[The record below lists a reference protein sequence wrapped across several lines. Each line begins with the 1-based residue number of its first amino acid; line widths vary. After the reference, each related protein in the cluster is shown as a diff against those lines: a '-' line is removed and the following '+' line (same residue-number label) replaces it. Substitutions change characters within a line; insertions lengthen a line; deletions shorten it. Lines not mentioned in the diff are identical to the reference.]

1 MEVDT
6 SSATTWRVVN
16 IIKEE
21 CIKVGNPVEEALICC
36 VLKMIYDNPKNG
48 FDSDLP
54 MDRHAV
60 RRLIGEWFLIGSLI
74 YNLFATSEPP
84 KYSNS
89 NPPNFCFDFFLM
101 ILRHKILGALER
113 NIRAIHPTF
122 DQAKNHN
129 KRFGELEF

>member
-60 RRLIGEWFLIGSLI
+60 RRLIGKSFCLVNLSAADVFLISINPTTFTFSENSKYWWESL
-74 YNLFATSEPP
+74 SE
-84 KYSNS
+84 
-89 NPPNFCFDFFLM
+89 L
-101 ILRHKILGALER
+101 LRQ
-113 NIRAIHPTF
+113 NIT
-122 DQAKNHN
+122 
-129 KRFGELEF
+129 G

>member
-21 CIKVGNPVEEALICC
+21 CIKTGNPVEEALICC

-60 RRLIGEWFLIGSLI
+60 RRLIG
-74 YNLFATSEPP
+74 
-84 KYSNS
+84 
-89 NPPNFCFDFFLM
+89 
-101 ILRHKILGALER
+101 
-113 NIRAIHPTF
+113 
-122 DQAKNHN
+122 
-129 KRFGELEF
+129 KRFLFCKKNLILTFFSQIAKCHKVLFQSIFKKDLQFSRPSGMGGNL

>member
-1 MEVDT
+1 MYLKSTLVNPFFGLGPKPKTNLKIVVTFGPITTVQCTMEVDT

-60 RRLIGEWFLIGSLI
+60 RRLIGE
-74 YNLFATSEPP
+74 
-84 KYSNS
+84 
-89 NPPNFCFDFFLM
+89 
-101 ILRHKILGALER
+101 
-113 NIRAIHPTF
+113 
-122 DQAKNHN
+122 
-129 KRFGELEF
+129 

>member
-21 CIKVGNPVEEALICC
+21 CIKTGNPVEEALICC

-60 RRLIGEWFLIGSLI
+60 RRLIGKRFLFCKKKSDPDIFLSNSKVSSGLINSLI
-74 YNLFATSEPP
+74 SINL
-84 KYSNS
+84 
-89 NPPNFCFDFFLM
+89 
-101 ILRHKILGALER
+101 
-113 NIRAIHPTF
+113 
-122 DQAKNHN
+122 
-129 KRFGELEF
+129 

>member
-60 RRLIGEWFLIGSLI
+60 RRLIGKLFSLI
-74 YNLFATSEPP
+74 NLSAADVFSL
-84 KYSNS
+84 K
-89 NPPNFCFDFFLM
+89 
-101 ILRHKILGALER
+101 
-113 NIRAIHPTF
+113 
-122 DQAKNHN
+122 
-129 KRFGELEF
+129 